1 MSITP
6 EEKARVMKEF
16 GTKEG
21 DRALQDTQKRQP
33 WPPWPFEN
41 GRNAPQAAGLRQVQ
55 G

>member
-21 DRALQDTQKRQP
+21 DTQSTSRHTKKTTM
-33 WPPWPFEN
+33 
-41 GRNAPQAAGLRQVQ
+41 AAVAF
-55 G
+55 